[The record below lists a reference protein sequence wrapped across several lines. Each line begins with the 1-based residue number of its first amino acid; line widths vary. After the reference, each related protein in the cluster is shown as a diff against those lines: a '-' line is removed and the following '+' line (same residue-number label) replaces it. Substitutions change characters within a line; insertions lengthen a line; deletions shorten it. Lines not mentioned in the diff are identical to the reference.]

1 MLLIELIPGLLQRRN
16 IEEANRISA
25 SIKKPHR
32 MTPESMATAQDR
44 LDVER
49 VALAPDK
56 TLRMYIKGAKEPIRM
71 YPDMN
76 SVWFTAYYKRFIPLI
91 LHQLE
96 GMGWIKRIITLLA
109 IKYNYEIAIKWLEH
123 IFSTYQGTPKEEH
136 YSQPVKEIRRVLR
149 GEMDETL
156 VDAITLVLEYDS
168 GYRYRFQDI
177 IAELNISHLYNEYI
191 TAELQRLLDI
201 LTYREGLGKID
212 PASKWQK
219 LKRLLPIIFF
229 LYPKLKKKIVKILEK
244 INIDEVKFNYQ
255 DEYWINQNPCHLYC
269 GLSIEERQK
278 KNIAR
283 YGSIK

>member
-1 MLLIELIPGLLQRRN
+1 M
-16 IEEANRISA
+16 EEANRISINA
-25 SIKKPHR
+25 RKPHR

-49 VALAPDK
+49 VALAKDK

-71 YPDMN
+71 YPDIN

-123 IFSTYQGTPKEEH
+123 IFSTYQGTLKEEH

-149 GEMDETL
+149 GEMNETL
-156 VDAITLVLEYDS
+156 MDAITLVIEYDS

-177 IAELNISHLYNEYI
+177 IAELNVSHLYNEYI
-191 TAELQRLLDI
+191 TEELQRLLDI

-229 LYPKLKKKIVKILEK
+229 LYPKLKKKIVKILSE
-244 INIDEVKFNYQ
+244 INIDEVRFDKS
-255 DEYWINQNPCHLYC
+255 DIYWVNQNPCHLYR
-269 GLSIEERQK
+269 GMSIEDRQAENI
-278 KNIAR
+278 KN
-283 YGSIK
+283 YGVIR

>member
-1 MLLIELIPGLLQRRN
+1 MMLINLIDGLRQRMN

-25 SIKKPHR
+25 SIRNPHR

-76 SVWFTAYYKRFIPLI
+76 SVWFIAYYKRFIPLM

-109 IKYNYEIAIKWLEH
+109 LKYNYEIAIKWLEH
-123 IFSTYQGTPKEEH
+123 IFSTYQGTLKEEH

-149 GEMDETL
+149 GEMNETL
-156 VDAITLVLEYDS
+156 MDAITLVLEYDS

-177 IAELNISHLYNEYI
+177 IAELKKSWVNNDFIVPEI
-191 TAELQRLLDI
+191 QRLLDI

-229 LYPKLKKKIVKILEK
+229 LYPKLKKKIVKILSE
-244 INIDEVKFNYQ
+244 INIDEVRFDKS
-255 DEYWINQNPCHLYC
+255 DIYWINQNPYHLYR
-269 GLSIEERQK
+269 GMTIEDRRAE
-278 KNIAR
+278 NIAR
-283 YGSIK
+283 YGSIR